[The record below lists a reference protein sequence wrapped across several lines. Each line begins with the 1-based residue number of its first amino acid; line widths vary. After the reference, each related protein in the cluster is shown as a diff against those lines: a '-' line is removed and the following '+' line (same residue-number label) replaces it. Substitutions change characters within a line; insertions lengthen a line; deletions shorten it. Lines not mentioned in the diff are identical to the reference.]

1 MVSRKWGCPE
11 RGSRMVSSLYLGA
24 AQFVRT
30 IQEIEPKASVLSG
43 FQQPMSRRSMIERVA
58 SLGRPKTV
66 VSEVNPMNVSTR
78 HFILALL
85 TP

>member
-1 MVSRKWGCPE
+1 M
-11 RGSRMVSSLYLGA
+11 
-24 AQFVRT
+24 
-30 IQEIEPKASVLSG
+30 SG
-43 FQQPMSRRSMIERVA
+43 RSMIERVA